1 MRKLLLIRHAKSSS
15 KFSELDDHE
24 RPLNRRGERDSITM
38 SRYLMERDEALDV
51 IYSSTAN
58 RALDFAQ
65 IISEFCGFTLVPD
78 LSFYTFSVD
87 ELLEI
92 LRSFPGEAQQVALVA
107 HNPAITQVVNLLS
120 NSEITNV
127 PTSGIVALQCA
138 INDWDELGDD
148 CAEVEYF
155 ETPKLLQKR
164 QTY

>member
-1 MRKLLLIRHAKSSS
+1 MRRW
-15 KFSELDDHE
+15 
-24 RPLNRRGERDSITM
+24 
-38 SRYLMERDEALDV
+38 
-51 IYSSTAN
+51 
-58 RALDFAQ
+58 
-65 IISEFCGFTLVPD
+65 TLYIPV
-78 LSFYTFSVD
+78 LQTGR
-87 ELLEI
+87 LI
-92 LRSFPGEAQQVALVA
+92 LRRLSVNSVASLLYQTFLFIPLA
-107 HNPAITQVVNLLS
+107 LS